1 MWYRKRARMEK
12 EKRLKALRESK
23 DRVLLERVK
32 KEEEEL
38 KREWIEL
45 GGV

>member
-1 MWYRKRARMEK
+1 MEK

-45 GGV
+45 GGVE

>member
-1 MWYRKRARMEK
+1 
-12 EKRLKALRESK
+12 LRESK

-38 KREWIEL
+38 KREWTEL
-45 GGV
+45 GGVE